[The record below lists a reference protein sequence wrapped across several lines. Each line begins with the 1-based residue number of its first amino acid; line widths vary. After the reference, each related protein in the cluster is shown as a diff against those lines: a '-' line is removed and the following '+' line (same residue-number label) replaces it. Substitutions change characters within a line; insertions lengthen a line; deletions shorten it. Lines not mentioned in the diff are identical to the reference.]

1 MNQSTHGRQKTRQF
15 IKSKMKIQGCLCFF
29 TCKSLSQINYSTQNS
44 QTKKKKKEEGYTPGF
59 TLQSSLL
66 FTPFKATNETV
77 SDVENETK
85 REKEKVI
92 QYFKPFD
99 ATTIQSNKTRPDLH
113 HENKIK
119 NKK

>member
-1 MNQSTHGRQKTRQF
+1 M
-15 IKSKMKIQGCLCFF
+15 
-29 TCKSLSQINYSTQNS
+29 NYSTQNS
-44 QTKKKKKEEGYTPGF
+44 RKKKEGDTPGF

-66 FTPFKATNETV
+66 FTPFKATTETV

-92 QYFKPFD
+92 QNFEPFN

-113 HENKIK
+113 HENK
-119 NKK
+119 KK